1 MARSLKTLNPLA
13 GYLVWSGS
21 AWGGVGE
28 APDTRQAVC
37 VANFACGEELNH
49 LCTSSCFS
57 MGTGSSEYVA
67 VQPGV
72 VCTRTVRVLHNL
84 CDGLAPSKVSK

>member
-21 AWGGVGE
+21 AWGSVGE

-57 MGTGSSEYVA
+57 MGTGS
-67 VQPGV
+67 
-72 VCTRTVRVLHNL
+72 C
-84 CDGLAPSKVSK
+84 